1 MSPRPLRLG
10 RFALSAS
17 IACLAALSLAAPA
30 AAKETDVKPATPP
43 AAAEKP
49 ASGGDL
55 SLWQDPTFRKQF
67 LGSYGV
73 LADYEPKLTP
83 VERTELEKVLSL
95 MAVNADSAISQIN
108 AFISPDSS
116 ALFDFTLGNLYFQ
129 KDDSEQAEK
138 HYKLATAKFPSF
150 RRAFKNL
157 GLVSVRLQHYD
168 EAIKALSRL
177 VELGGGDGL
186 SYGLLGYSL
195 SATGQFV
202 SAESAYRTAVLLQP
216 DTLDW
221 KLGLAQSVLK
231 QRKFGEAASLCDE
244 LLTRY
249 PDRADFWLL
258 QANAYLG
265 LDQPL
270 KAAENFEIV
279 ARMGKA
285 TYQTYYTLGDIYTNA
300 GLYDLASRAYGQA
313 IAAKPDQELDR
324 PLRSVE
330 ILSQRDA
337 VPQARAL
344 LAQIREASGPSL
356 DDAGKKRV
364 LRLDA
369 RLAMAEG
376 GAAGAAGGG
385 AGAES
390 AAVKSLEE
398 IVALDPLDGE
408 ALMLLGQ
415 HYTKANEIDRAIFY
429 YERASSLEPFEA
441 DAKVRQAQL
450 LVAQSKY
457 REAVPLLKR
466 AQELKPRDEVARYLD
481 QVERISRSH

>member
-1 MSPRPLRLG
+1 MSPKSL
-10 RFALSAS
+10 ALAFV
-17 IACLAALSLAAPA
+17 AALALAGPA
-30 AAKETDVKPATPP
+30 SAKETDVKPAPE
-43 AAAEKP
+43 EKA
-49 ASGGDL
+49 ASGSDL
-55 SLWQDPTFRKQF
+55 TLWQDPTFRKQF
-67 LGSYGV
+67 LGSYGI

-108 AFISPDSS
+108 AFASPDSS

-129 KDDSEQAEK
+129 KDDPEQAEK

-157 GLVSVRLQHYD
+157 GLVAVRLQHYD
-168 EAIKALSRL
+168 EAIRSLSRL
-177 VELGGGDGL
+177 IELGGGDGL

-202 SAESAYRTAVLLQP
+202 SAESAYRSAVLLQP

-231 QRKFGEAASLCDE
+231 QRKFGEAAALCDE

-285 TYQTYYTLGDIYTNA
+285 TFQTYYTLGDIYTNA
-300 GLYDLASRAYGQA
+300 GLYDLAANAYKQA
-313 IAAKPDQELDR
+313 IVAKPDQDLDR

-330 ILSQRDA
+330 ILAQRDA

-344 LAQIREASGPSL
+344 LAQVREAGGASL
-356 DDAGKKRV
+356 DAAGTKRV

-369 RLAMAEG
+369 RLAMSEG
-376 GAAGAAGGG
+376 GASAAAGAGGG
-385 AGAES
+385 EAQA